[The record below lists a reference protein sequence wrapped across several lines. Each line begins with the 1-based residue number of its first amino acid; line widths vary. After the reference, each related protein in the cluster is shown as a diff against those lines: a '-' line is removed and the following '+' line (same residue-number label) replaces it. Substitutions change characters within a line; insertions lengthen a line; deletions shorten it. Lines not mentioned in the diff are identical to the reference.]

1 MKKSEKKVI
10 KINWGQIIKRISPY
24 NVKKGIFKTLWNER
38 VLGKTY

>member
-24 NVKKGIFKTLWNER
+24 NVKKGILYLRHYGMKEF
-38 VLGKTY
+38 G